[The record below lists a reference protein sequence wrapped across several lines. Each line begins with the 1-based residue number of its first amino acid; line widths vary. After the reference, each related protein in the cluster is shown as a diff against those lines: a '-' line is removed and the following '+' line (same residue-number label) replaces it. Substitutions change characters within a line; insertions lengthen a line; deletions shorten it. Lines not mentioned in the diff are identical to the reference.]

1 MGHFY
6 FAFKS
11 GTKCLC
17 TSQYIHKSTAL
28 TLQVETTSSEILE
41 THPFISE
48 LKLITRSFMKFS
60 TLVLFVPNDFNN
72 GVTDS
77 PHFPYN

>member
-1 MGHFY
+1 MGHFH
-6 FAFKS
+6 FAFKAGMDS
-11 GTKCLC
+11 LC
-17 TSQYIHKSTAL
+17 TSDCIHKSTTL
-28 TLQVETTSSEILE
+28 TLQAETTSLENLE

-72 GVTDS
+72 RVTDS
-77 PHFPYN
+77 SHFLYN

>member
-1 MGHFY
+1 MAHFH
-6 FAFKS
+6 FAFRA
-11 GTKCLC
+11 GTKSFCR
-17 TSQYIHKSTAL
+17 SQRIHKSTAL
-28 TLQVETTSSEILE
+28 ILQVETTSSENLE
-41 THPFISE
+41 THAFISE

-77 PHFPYN
+77 SHFPYN

>member
-1 MGHFY
+1 MGHFH
-6 FAFKS
+6 FAFKA
-11 GTKCLC
+11 GTKSLC
-17 TSQYIHKSTAL
+17 TSQYIHRSTAL
-28 TLQVETTSSEILE
+28 TLQAEATSSENLE

-48 LKLITRSFMKFS
+48 LKLVTRSFMKFS

-77 PHFPYN
+77 SHFPYN

>member
-1 MGHFY
+1 MGHFH
-6 FAFKS
+6 FAFKA
-11 GTKCLC
+11 GTESLC
-17 TSQYIHKSTAL
+17 KSQYIHKSTAL
-28 TLQVETTSSEILE
+28 TLQVETTSLENLE

-77 PHFPYN
+77 SHFPYN